1 MTVYGLSY
9 QPMKDKEYDRCKF
22 NGRPLACEGAH
33 ETLVLRFGPSLF
45 AYTKCSI
52 RNPDMQVYRDFPQYV
67 SYKQK
72 YVHRIL
78 VTA

>member
-22 NGRPLACEGAH
+22 NGRPLTCEGAH

-45 AYTKCSI
+45 AYT
-52 RNPDMQVYRDFPQYV
+52 
-67 SYKQK
+67 
-72 YVHRIL
+72 
-78 VTA
+78 A